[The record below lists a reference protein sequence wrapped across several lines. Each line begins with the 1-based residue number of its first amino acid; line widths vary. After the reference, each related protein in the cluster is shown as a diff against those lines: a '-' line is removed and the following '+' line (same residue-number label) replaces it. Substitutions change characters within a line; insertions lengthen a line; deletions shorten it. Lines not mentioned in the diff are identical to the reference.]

1 MSRDT
6 KTPKGSLYRS
16 YWWDGKSS
24 LALFVMKFGILGWK
38 LLTPKVD
45 ERKKGWSHIWTATK
59 TFQIWAIL
67 TFMWYSHILHIS
79 KTPRL
84 ACCTTFPFESQK
96 QRYLLR
102 SVTVKE
108 WSRVAR
114 RGRDRRSVGV
124 SITLMDVTIQCGY
137 ATYIYIYITYIL

>member
-24 LALFVMKFGILGWK
+24 SALFVMKFWIFGWK
-38 LLTPKVD
+38 LLTPEVD
-45 ERKKGWSHIWTATK
+45 ERKKRLVPHLNGHKVVPNLSYTLSCDI
-59 TFQIWAIL
+59 
-67 TFMWYSHILHIS
+67 HILHIS

-96 QRYLLR
+96 PTLLAEICDSKGVEQGSEEWTGPSECGSLYHSDGRY
-102 SVTVKE
+102 
-108 WSRVAR
+108 
-114 RGRDRRSVGV
+114 
-124 SITLMDVTIQCGY
+124 VTIQCGY
-137 ATYIYIYITYIL
+137 AIYIYITYI